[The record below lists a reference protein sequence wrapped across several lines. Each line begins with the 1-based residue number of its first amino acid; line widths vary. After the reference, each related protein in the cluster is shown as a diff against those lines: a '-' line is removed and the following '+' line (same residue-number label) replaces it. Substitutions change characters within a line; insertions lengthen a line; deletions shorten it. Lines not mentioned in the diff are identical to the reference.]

1 MDPFLSSYVLSFGS
15 QVPVSCMI
23 AMRGFPKEGQEVEEG
38 AGLFPWGCLLALSLP
53 VLWVLFLLYWPGPLQ
68 LLGFSLSPIN
78 ALVYLIH
85 LTVRRV
91 RGTLTKPRVCPQVFA
106 RYPRCPE
113 VSARYPRWT
122 GHTRT
127 EMSYLFH
134 TLSWQLGLLAS

>member
-23 AMRGFPKEGQEVEEG
+23 ALRRFPKEGQEVEEG

-85 LTVRRV
+85 LTVCRV
-91 RGTLTKPRVCPQVFA
+91 RGTLTKPRVCPQVF
-106 RYPRCPE
+106 
-113 VSARYPRWT
+113 ARYPRWT